1 MGIEPTSE
9 GWEDCCFKLQI
20 EYRGAEAIN
29 SERERPTRD
38 QPASFF
44 GVQLGSK
51 TPCFVPHNRPNGT
64 IRATEST
71 RLWRKRVG
79 VEPLSES
86 LKPVFSRRCNPH
98 LEPIG
103 TNGTYVLL

>member
-1 MGIEPTSE
+1 MMGIEPTSE
-9 GWEDCCFKLQI
+9 CWKKIAVSNFRSKI
-20 EYRGAEAIN
+20 EAIN

-38 QPASFF
+38 QPAYFFF

-51 TPCFVPHNRPNGT
+51 TPCFVPHNIPDST

-79 VEPLSES
+79 VEL
-86 LKPVFSRRCNPH
+86 
-98 LEPIG
+98 
-103 TNGTYVLL
+103 